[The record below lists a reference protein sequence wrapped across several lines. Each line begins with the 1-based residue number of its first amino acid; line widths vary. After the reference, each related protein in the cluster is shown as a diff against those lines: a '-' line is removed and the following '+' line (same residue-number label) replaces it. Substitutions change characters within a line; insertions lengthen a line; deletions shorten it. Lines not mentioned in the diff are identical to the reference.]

1 MIRGLEFTGF
11 LALAAAVHAGVWT
24 AAPGG
29 HSGAGGSGG
38 TESVTLEASSAQM
51 AALVEAWQRPVEMMQ
66 QAAQPAQPI
75 HPDATPVALRRDT
88 AQRSSPAPATPPMS
102 APDPDLPQ
110 VEAAPVPLPA
120 PDLSDRA
127 PAPQPPESG
136 PDDVRPASRAQRAPA
151 RPEVT
156 ARLGTPATTDP
167 LPQTDTAPVL
177 PRTRPVARPERPA
190 PKPAQASPARPKEVA
205 RGDGGQKAGGTAK
218 AAPAATL
225 DPATRTS
232 LMAQWG
238 GGIRNRIER
247 QKRYPRGTRSS
258 GTVHLTLTV
267 SGAGRLMAV
276 RVRQSSGDR
285 ALDKAALKAVQ
296 GARLPAKPA
305 RLPGDS
311 HSFNLPVAFRR

>member
-29 HSGAGGSGG
+29 HSGAGGAQG

-66 QAAQPAQPI
+66 QAVQPAPPMR
-75 HPDATPVALRRDT
+75 PDATPVA
-88 AQRSSPAPATPPMS
+88 QRPDPAPRTAATPKAPRMA
-102 APDPDLPQ
+102 APDPDLPE

-136 PDDVRPASRAQRAPA
+136 PDDLRPASRAQRAPA

-156 ARLGTPATTDP
+156 ARLRAPATTDP

-177 PRTRPVARPERPA
+177 PRSRPVARPERPT

-205 RGDGGQKAGGTAK
+205 RGDGGQKAGGT
-218 AAPAATL
+218 
-225 DPATRTS
+225 
-232 LMAQWG
+232 
-238 GGIRNRIER
+238 
-247 QKRYPRGTRSS
+247 
-258 GTVHLTLTV
+258 
-267 SGAGRLMAV
+267 
-276 RVRQSSGDR
+276 
-285 ALDKAALKAVQ
+285 
-296 GARLPAKPA
+296 
-305 RLPGDS
+305 
-311 HSFNLPVAFRR
+311 